1 MKKKLVIITTVPIS
15 LKFFKGQIGVLKDSF
30 DVELISSPGPELVAI
45 GISEGVTVHAVPMKR
60 NVSILSD
67 IISVF
72 TLARVLSK
80 IKPDMVHGS
89 TPKAGL
95 LSMLVSFFLRVKVRV
110 YYLHGLRYDGL
121 SGKKKSLL
129 KYLER
134 VSCSCATH
142 VYAVSLGVREH
153 LHNDKITTKPIQII
167 HNGSVNG
174 LDLEYFDRTSII
186 KDENTLKSGDFVY
199 GFVGRL
205 VKDKGIN
212 ELVSAFVRINK
223 TYLNTRLVLVGQYE
237 NELDPLLAVTKKEI
251 EENENIIFRG
261 FQSDVRPALCEFD
274 VFVFPSYREGFGVSL
289 MEALAM
295 EVPAISSNIIG
306 CNEIIIDGYNGLFIS
321 PKNEEDLYEKMRKIY
336 EDKDLYVRLKTNCRD
351 HITAKYD
358 QSKLWESTL
367 ESYKYIT
374 Q

>member
-15 LKFFKGQIGVLKDSF
+15 LKFFKGQIGILKESF
-30 DVELISSPGPELVAI
+30 DVELISSPGPELDAI

-60 NVSILSD
+60 NISIFSD
-67 IISVF
+67 IKSVF
-72 TLARVLSK
+72 ALARVLLK

-95 LSMLVSFFLRVKVRV
+95 LSMLVSFVLRIKVRV
-110 YYLHGLRYDGL
+110 YYLHGLRYDGV

-129 KYLER
+129 RYLER

-142 VYAVSLGVREH
+142 VYAVSFGVREH
-153 LHNDKITTKPIQII
+153 LINDKITSKPIHVI

-174 LDLEYFDRTSII
+174 LDLAYFDRTII
-186 KDENTLKSGDFVY
+186 TKSETTLNSSNFVY

-212 ELVSAFVRINK
+212 ELVSAFVRINVIHPD
-223 TYLNTRLVLVGQYE
+223 TRLVLVGQYE
-237 NELDPLLAVTKKEI
+237 NELDPLQKSTKQEI
-251 EENENIIFRG
+251 EENENIIFKG

-306 CNEIIIDGYNGLFIS
+306 CNEIIIEGHNGLFIS
-321 PKNEEDLYEKMRKIY
+321 PKNEEDLYDKMLKLY
-336 EDKDLYVRLKTNCRD
+336 EDKELYAALKTNCRAYVS
-351 HITAKYD
+351 AKYD
-358 QSKLWESTL
+358 QSKLWEATL
-367 ESYKYIT
+367 KSYKSIT

>member
-15 LKFFKGQIGVLKDSF
+15 LKFFKGQIGILKESF
-30 DVELISSPGPELVAI
+30 DVELISSPGPELDAI
-45 GISEGVTVHAVPMKR
+45 AISEGVTVHAVPMKR
-60 NVSILSD
+60 NISIFSD
-67 IISVF
+67 IKSVF
-72 TLARVLSK
+72 VLARVLLK

-95 LSMLVSFFLRVKVRV
+95 LSMLVSFVLRIKVRV
-110 YYLHGLRYDGL
+110 YYLHGLRYDGV

-134 VSCSCATH
+134 VSCNCATH
-142 VYAVSLGVREH
+142 VYAVSFGVREH
-153 LHNDKITTKPIQII
+153 LENDKITRKPIHVI

-174 LDLEYFDRTSII
+174 LDLAYFDRTII
-186 KDENTLKSGDFVY
+186 TKSETILKSSNFVY

-212 ELVSAFVRINK
+212 ELVSAFVRINGIHPV
-223 TYLNTRLVLVGQYE
+223 TRLVLVGQYE
-237 NELDPLLAVTKKEI
+237 NELDPLQKSTKEEI
-251 EENENIIFRG
+251 EENENIIFKG

-295 EVPAISSNIIG
+295 DVPAISSNIIG
-306 CNEIIIDGYNGLFIS
+306 CNEIISEGHNGLFVS
-321 PKNEEDLYEKMRKIY
+321 PKNERDLYNKMLKLY
-336 EDKDLYVRLKTNCRD
+336 EDKDLYEILKINSRTYV
-351 HITAKYD
+351 TAKYE
-358 QSKLWESTL
+358 QNALWEATL
-367 ESYKYIT
+367 ISYNLISE
-374 Q
+374 

>member
-30 DVELISSPGPELVAI
+30 DIELISSPGPELEAI
-45 GISEGVTVHAVPMKR
+45 GISEGVKVHAVPMKR
-60 NVSILSD
+60 DVSIVSD

-72 TLARVLSK
+72 VLARVLSK

-95 LSMLVSFFLRVKVRV
+95 LSMLVSFVLRIKVRV
-110 YYLHGLRYDGL
+110 YYVHGLRYDGL
-121 SGKKKSLL
+121 SGKKKSLI
-129 KYLER
+129 KNLER
-134 VSCSCATH
+134 VSCKRATH
-142 VYAVSLGVREH
+142 VYAVSFGVREH
-153 LHNDKITTKPIQII
+153 LQNDKITTKPIQII

-174 LDLEYFDRTSII
+174 LDLAYFDHTII
-186 KDENTLKSGDFVY
+186 TKDDITLKSSDFVY

-212 ELVSAFVRINK
+212 ELVSAFVRINRIHP
-223 TYLNTRLVLVGQYE
+223 NTRLVLVGQYE
-237 NELDPLLAVTKKEI
+237 NELDPLQESTKKEI

-261 FQSDVRPALCEFD
+261 FQSDVRPALCEFN

-306 CNEIIIDGYNGLFIS
+306 CNEIIIDGHNGLFIS
-321 PKNEEDLYEKMRKIY
+321 PKNEDDLYEKMRKIY